1 MTLPTPSAA
10 TAPLGRAA
18 PAPEPVLFDPAPLDP
33 AQHGVW
39 VTEQAM
45 RTGSA
50 YHLSVALHFRGPLDL
65 AALHTAWTWFVH
77 DNPVLAARVDPAG
90 PCLVP
95 GPVPSVRHLTCT
107 PADLEKLQEEETA
120 AAFAPDGALVR
131 PTLFTTGPGRHTLL
145 LVAHHIV
152 FDGESKD
159 VYVSGLARHYRA
171 AIQDPAPATAPPDRH
186 TPPSSAPA
194 PTGQAVDA
202 AARFWAGR
210 WQESSAPALPGQ
222 TAHSLADPVAPAP
235 GNAADFRLCGRRH
248 ARLTATAHAL
258 GLTRFE
264 LLTAAWHALLLRYGN
279 TEPATAVE
287 LSTRAPAAPGRAGL
301 HVNELPLFTHPRSHA
316 PFQEFAHEVREE
328 LRALYAHRPVPLSR
342 AVRGLTPRTALCPL
356 SLSYRRRTTSAQAGF
371 GDALDVRTEWIGFA
385 RTARNLAHLQLV
397 DSPDALEGSLQYRTA
412 AFAPEAPARILTH
425 FLTLL
430 DGVLDAPDTPIAAL
444 PLLPPQEL
452 ALLLTDTTSVP
463 GNADTSLPALFAA
476 QAAATPDAVAVVD
489 GDDEISYARLDA
501 AVRRFA
507 RRLRER
513 GAGPGSLIGIAL
525 PRSAAQLVAVLGV
538 LTAGAAY
545 LPLDPDHPEE
555 RLAFI
560 RADSGLT
567 LQVSED
573 PGPGVL
579 APEPLGETGTPP
591 PAPAP
596 PALEDPAYVL
606 YTSGSTGTPKGVE
619 VPHGALANL
628 LAAMGETVGARP
640 GDRWLGLTSL
650 SFDISTVELFVPLV
664 TGGRVV
670 LVPEGR
676 HRDGDALTGLVERH
690 ALTHV
695 QATPSG
701 WRLMLAAGLHAP
713 GLVALTGGEAL
724 TAPLAA
730 TLRRAVGRLVNVYGP
745 TETTV
750 WSTSAGIEA
759 DGPVTI
765 GGPLANTRTY
775 VLDERLRPLP
785 YATTGELYIGGS
797 GVAHGYRGRAGLTAS
812 RFVPDPFGPPGSR
825 LYRTGDLVRLR
836 TDGRLEFAGR
846 SDTQVKIRGHR
857 IELGEVENAL
867 CGHPEVAQ
875 ASAVLRDGADGEQDR
890 LVAYVV
896 PAPAGPVPSPDA
908 LRAHLAR
915 SLPAA
920 ALPAVYVMLDALPL
934 TPNGKLDRA
943 RLPEPPRSRDTTD
956 EEVTGG
962 GEQGVVAALLAIWRH
977 VLDLDDLGPDEDL
990 FDLGGHSLTITS
1002 IAGRIRKEFGVSV
1015 PFDVFFDSPTVHGV
1029 AACVTDLMEE
1039 NR

>member
-10 TAPLGRAA
+10 TAPLGRAT
-18 PAPEPVLFDPAPLDP
+18 PEPVPLDPAPLDP

-95 GPVPSVRHLTCT
+95 GPVPSVRHHPCA
-107 PADLEKLQEEETA
+107 PADLAKLQEEETA

-131 PTLFTTGPGRHTLL
+131 PTLFTTEPGRHTLL

-171 AIQDPAPATAPPDRH
+171 ATQHPAPATAPSDRH
-186 TPPSSAPA
+186 TPHSSAPA
-194 PTGQAVDA
+194 LTGQAVDA

-210 WQESSAPALPGQ
+210 WRESSAPALPGQ
-222 TAHSLADPVAPAP
+222 AAHALVDPVAPAP
-235 GNAADFRLCGRRH
+235 GSAADFRLGGRRH

-287 LSTRAPAAPGRAGL
+287 LSTRAPATPGRAGL
-301 HVNELPLFTHPRSHA
+301 HVNELPLFTHPRPHA

-356 SLSYRRRTTSAQAGF
+356 SLSYRRRTTSAQARF

-385 RTARNLAHLQLV
+385 CTARNLAHLQLV

-412 AFAPEAPARILTH
+412 AFVPEAPARILTH

-430 DGVLDAPDTPIAAL
+430 DGVLDAPDTPIADL

-452 ALLLTDTTSVP
+452 ALLLTDTTSAP
-463 GNADTSLPALFAA
+463 GNADISLPALFAA

-507 RRLRER
+507 HRLRER

-545 LPLDPDHPEE
+545 LPLDPEHPEE

-567 LQVSED
+567 LQVSKD
-573 PGPGVL
+573 PGPDVL
-579 APEPLGETGTPP
+579 APEPLGEPGTPP

-628 LAAMGETVGARP
+628 LAAMRETAGARP

-724 TAPLAA
+724 PAPLAA

-750 WSTSAGIEA
+750 WSTSADIEA

-836 TDGRLEFAGR
+836 ADGRLEFAGR

-857 IELGEVENAL
+857 IELGEVETAL
-867 CGHPEVAQ
+867 CGHPGVAQ
-875 ASAVLRDGADGEQDR
+875 ALAVLRDGADGEQDR

-896 PAPAGPVPSPDA
+896 PAPAGPVPAPDA
-908 LRAHLAR
+908 LRDHLAR

-956 EEVTGG
+956 EQVTGG
-962 GEQGVVAALLAIWRH
+962 GEQGVVAAVLAIWRH